1 MVDAAECDSDIEEL
15 RESYGSLQ
23 MLTADETGDHLL
35 QSDSPAEGLTTRC
48 WATYG
53 NAISRDCYRAPAKCL
68 QHPAK
73 GLVESNATLWTLF
86 FAPVLRS
93 S

>member
-48 WATYG
+48 WALT
-53 NAISRDCYRAPAKCL
+53 AMRLAEIVTEL
-68 QHPAK
+68 
-73 GLVESNATLWTLF
+73 
-86 FAPVLRS
+86 LRS
-93 S
+93 VYSTQQRA